1 MITVKDVLQ
10 NKPRG
15 AFIYKIMYNKEIPF
29 YVGMSLRDIQARFK
43 THMAKFY
50 GEKKY
55 PDRERCQE
63 VVTEH
68 EDLRFKCTGRQTH
81 GYRTIREIFRK
92 HDIDFD
98 FFNINRGVFTK
109 EENKSEYNLVGINLN
124 YFKSLLKNKKTKI
137 PSENIRELMEII
149 FTYYT
154 CHHFD
159 VSSLKSYEIIKSLD

>member
-43 THMAKFY
+43 THMAKYY

-68 EDLRFKCTGRQTH
+68 ADLRFKCTGRQTH

-92 HDIDFD
+92 HDIDYD
-98 FFNINRGVFTK
+98 FFNADVELVQLSSNPLNDYGTDLSILTGTSMPFT
-109 EENKSEYNLVGINLN
+109 NKFEIERMETDIIAQTVPLANDESVHLAE
-124 YFKSLLKNKKTKI
+124 KRLKK
-137 PSENIRELMEII
+137 
-149 FTYYT
+149 
-154 CHHFD
+154 
-159 VSSLKSYEIIKSLD
+159 V

>member
-43 THMAKFY
+43 THMAKYY

-68 EDLRFKCTGRQTH
+68 ADLRFKCTGRQTH

-98 FFNINRGVFTK
+98 LFNADVELVQLSSNPLNDYGTDLAVLTGTSMPFT
-109 EENKSEYNLVGINLN
+109 NKFEIERMETDIIARTVPLANDESVHLAE
-124 YFKSLLKNKKTKI
+124 KRLKK
-137 PSENIRELMEII
+137 
-149 FTYYT
+149 
-154 CHHFD
+154 
-159 VSSLKSYEIIKSLD
+159 V

>member
-43 THMAKFY
+43 THMAKYY

-81 GYRTIREIFRK
+81 GYRTIREVFRK

-98 FFNINRGVFTK
+98 LFNADVELVQLSSNPLNDYGTDLAVLTGTSMPFT
-109 EENKSEYNLVGINLN
+109 NKFEIERMETDIIARTVPLANDESVHLAE
-124 YFKSLLKNKKTKI
+124 KRLKK
-137 PSENIRELMEII
+137 
-149 FTYYT
+149 
-154 CHHFD
+154 
-159 VSSLKSYEIIKSLD
+159 V

>member
-43 THMAKFY
+43 THMAKYY

-98 FFNINRGVFTK
+98 LFNADVELVQLSSNPLNDYGTDLAVLTGTSMPFT
-109 EENKSEYNLVGINLN
+109 NKFEIERMETDIIARTVPLANDESVHLAE
-124 YFKSLLKNKKTKI
+124 KRLKK
-137 PSENIRELMEII
+137 
-149 FTYYT
+149 
-154 CHHFD
+154 
-159 VSSLKSYEIIKSLD
+159 V

>member
-43 THMAKFY
+43 THMAKYY

-98 FFNINRGVFTK
+98 FFNADVELVQLSSNPLNDYGTDLAVLTGTSMPFT
-109 EENKSEYNLVGINLN
+109 NKFEIERMETDIIAQTVPLANDESVHLAE
-124 YFKSLLKNKKTKI
+124 KRLKK
-137 PSENIRELMEII
+137 
-149 FTYYT
+149 
-154 CHHFD
+154 
-159 VSSLKSYEIIKSLD
+159 V

>member
-98 FFNINRGVFTK
+98 FFNADVELIQISMDPLNDYGTDLSILTGTSMPFT
-109 EENKSEYNLVGINLN
+109 NKFEIERMETDIIARTVPLANDESVHLAE
-124 YFKSLLKNKKTKI
+124 KRLKK
-137 PSENIRELMEII
+137 
-149 FTYYT
+149 
-154 CHHFD
+154 
-159 VSSLKSYEIIKSLD
+159 V

>member
-1 MITVKDVLQ
+1 
-10 NKPRG
+10 
-15 AFIYKIMYNKEIPF
+15 MYNKEIPF
-29 YVGMSLRDIQARFK
+29 YVGMSLRDVQARFK

-68 EDLRFKCTGRQTH
+68 QDLRFKCTGRQTH

-98 FFNINRGVFTK
+98 FFNADVELVQLSSEPLNDYGTDLSILTGTSMPFT
-109 EENKSEYNLVGINLN
+109 NKFEIERMETDIIAQTIPLANDESVHLAE
-124 YFKSLLKNKKTKI
+124 KRLKK
-137 PSENIRELMEII
+137 
-149 FTYYT
+149 
-154 CHHFD
+154 
-159 VSSLKSYEIIKSLD
+159 V

>member
-1 MITVKDVLQ
+1 MITVKDVLK

-98 FFNINRGVFTK
+98 FFNADVELVQLSSNPLNDYGTDLAVLTGTSMPFT
-109 EENKSEYNLVGINLN
+109 NKFEIERMETDIIARTVPLANDESVHLAE
-124 YFKSLLKNKKTKI
+124 KRLKK
-137 PSENIRELMEII
+137 
-149 FTYYT
+149 
-154 CHHFD
+154 
-159 VSSLKSYEIIKSLD
+159 V

>member
-10 NKPRG
+10 NKPQG

-55 PDRERCQE
+55 PDRDRCQE

-92 HDIDFD
+92 HDIDYD
-98 FFNINRGVFTK
+98 FFNADVELVQLSSNPLNDYGTDLSILTGTSMPFT
-109 EENKSEYNLVGINLN
+109 NKFEIERMETDIIARTVPLANDESVHLAE
-124 YFKSLLKNKKTKI
+124 KRLKK
-137 PSENIRELMEII
+137 
-149 FTYYT
+149 
-154 CHHFD
+154 
-159 VSSLKSYEIIKSLD
+159 V